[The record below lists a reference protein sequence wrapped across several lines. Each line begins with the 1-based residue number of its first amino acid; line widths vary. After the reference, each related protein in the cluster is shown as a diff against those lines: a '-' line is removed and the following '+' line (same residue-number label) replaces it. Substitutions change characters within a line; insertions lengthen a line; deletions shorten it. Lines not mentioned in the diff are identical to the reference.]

1 MRLTKDIGQFVSR
14 TLAAIP
20 LVDYLFIGPIALVGT
35 LTGNMA
41 FAPLLVIGPGLAL
54 LALLFQRIAPA
65 T

>member
-1 MRLTKDIGQFVSR
+1 M
-14 TLAAIP
+14 
-20 LVDYLFIGPIALVGT
+20 IGPVAIVGVFE
-35 LTGNMA
+35 GNMA